1 MLKKLSEKICVSV
14 TTAIL
19 SSPLLV
25 FAGTGTTE
33 EADVDSFLTTT
44 IGIFQKVGVVI
55 LVVGVFKLSQGI
67 RSHQS
72 EEMVDGVKWLL
83 SGVVLAV
90 GMTMAIGRI

>member
-25 FAGTGTTE
+25 FASPVTT

-83 SGVVLAV
+83 SGVVLAL

>member
-19 SSPLLV
+19 SSPLLA
-25 FAGTGTTE
+25 FAGTGTT
-33 EADVDSFLTTT
+33 EADVDSFLTTS
-44 IGIFQKVGVVI
+44 IGIFQKAGVVI
-55 LVVGVFKLSQGI
+55 LVVGVFKLSQGV

-83 SGVVLAV
+83 SGVILTV
-90 GMTMAIGRI
+90 GMTMAIGKI